1 MNIESVGLC
10 ESTTKKLWKKS
21 HLRILID
28 VHLMIAKLNVKLPS
42 QRLIPGGN
50 WRKLAEIVDVEIS
63 GMLPIK
69 FQ

>member
-1 MNIESVGLC
+1 MRVDDEEALEEITS
-10 ESTTKKLWKKS
+10 SY
-21 HLRILID
+21 LID